1 MNPFVYGRVV
11 SSGDFCPRPRL
22 SRMLEEFI
30 RSRQNVLVQG
40 ERRTGKTSL
49 IHETAG
55 KMGSNVIYVDFLES
69 RSVHDVVRRL
79 VSGLVTLDSK
89 AGILGRVLGAI
100 AHLRPT
106 FSVDPITG
114 NPALSLDSAVKVRPE
129 TVEGILDAYEE
140 IGAGTGMTV
149 IFDEFQDILKLE
161 DSGPVLAVMRGKI
174 QFQQEVVYIFAGSV
188 RNEMN
193 GIFTDPESPFFK
205 SAAVIEVDA
214 IEHEAFGEFI
224 REKFSSGDRT
234 IRDEVLVE
242 IYRIAEDIP
251 GDVQQ
256 LCNAL
261 WDCSEP
267 GDEITP
273 DLLPAALELIF
284 SREIRGYE
292 NALAKITGLQIRT
305 LVSIARLGGEKPFSR
320 EFLESTGTV
329 HVNALVKSLGR
340 LEKLKILYRR
350 KDRYVLVNPFFKA
363 WLLHKGY

>member
-1 MNPFVYGRVV
+1 MNPFVYGRIV

-22 SRMLEEFI
+22 SRMLGEFT

-49 IHETAG
+49 IHETVG
-55 KMGSNVIYVDFLES
+55 NVGSRMIYVDFLGS
-69 RSVHDVVRRL
+69 RSVRDIARRL
-79 VSGLVTLDSK
+79 VSGLAALDSK
-89 AGILGRVLGAI
+89 AGILDRVLRAI
-100 AHLRPT
+100 AHLSPSL
-106 FSVDPITG
+106 SVDPITG
-114 NPALSLDSAVKVRPE
+114 GPALSFDAAVKVRLE
-129 TVEGILDAYEE
+129 TIEGLFDAFAE
-140 IGAGTGMTV
+140 IDAGKGLAV
-149 IFDEFQDILKLE
+149 VFDEFQDVLNLK
-161 DSGPVLAVMRGKI
+161 DSTQVLAIMRGKI
-174 QFQQEVVYIFAGSV
+174 QFQQEIIYIFAGSV

-214 IEHEAFGEFI
+214 IEHDAFEEFI
-224 REKFSSGDRT
+224 QAKFSSGDRAIT
-234 IRDEVLVE
+234 AETLSD

-251 GDVQQ
+251 GDIQQ

-273 DLLPAALELIF
+273 ELLPAAQKLIF

-292 NALAKITGLQIRT
+292 NALTKITELQIRV

-320 EFLESTGTV
+320 EFLESTGAV
-329 HVNALVKSLGR
+329 HANAVKRGLER
-340 LEKLKILYRR
+340 LEKLKIIYRR
-350 KDRYVLVNPFFKA
+350 KDRYVLVNPFFKT

>member
-11 SSGDFCPRPRL
+11 SSGDFCPRPVL

-49 IHETAG
+49 IREIAG
-55 KMGSNVIYVDFLES
+55 RMGSRLIYVDFLES

-79 VSGLVTLDSK
+79 VSGLVSLDSK
-89 AGILGRVLGAI
+89 AGILDRVLGAV

-106 FSVDPITG
+106 FSVDQITG
-114 NPALSLDSAVKVRPE
+114 NPVLSLDAAVKVRPE
-129 TVEGILDAYEE
+129 TVEGILDAFEE
-140 IGAGTGMTV
+140 AGRGKGLV
-149 IFDEFQDILKLE
+149 VVFDEFQDILNLE
-161 DSGPVLAVMRGKI
+161 DSAQVLALMRGRI
-174 QFQQEVVYIFAGSV
+174 QLQQEVTYIFAGSI
-188 RNEMN
+188 RNELN

-205 SAAVIEVDA
+205 SAAVIEVGA

-224 REKFSSGDRT
+224 KAKFSSGGRT
-234 IRDEVLVE
+234 IRDEELAD
-242 IYRIAEDIP
+242 IYRIADDIP

-267 GDEITP
+267 GAEIISR
-273 DLLPAALELIF
+273 LVPAALELIF

-292 NALAKITGLQIRT
+292 NALAKITEHQIRT
-305 LVSIARLGGEKPFSR
+305 LVSMARLGGDKPFSR
-320 EFLESTGTV
+320 EFLESVGTV
-329 HVNALVKSLGR
+329 HVNAVRSSLER
-340 LEKLKILYRR
+340 LEKLKIVYRR
-350 KDRYVLVNPFFKA
+350 NNRYVLVNPFFKA

>member
-22 SRMLEEFI
+22 SRMLGEFI

-49 IHETAG
+49 ISETAR
-55 KMGSNVIYVDFLES
+55 KMGSRVIYVDFLGS

-79 VSGLVTLDSK
+79 VRGLVSLDSK
-89 AGILGRVLGAI
+89 AGILDRVLGAI
-100 AHLRPT
+100 AHLRPS

-114 NPALSLDSAVKVRPE
+114 NPALSLDAAVKVRPE
-129 TVEGILDAYEE
+129 TVEGILDAFEE
-140 IGAGTGMTV
+140 IGAGKGLSV
-149 IFDEFQDILKLE
+149 VFDEFQDILKLE
-161 DSGPVLAVMRGKI
+161 DSAQVLAIMRGKI
-174 QFQQEVVYIFAGSV
+174 QFQQEIIYIFAGSV
-188 RNEMN
+188 RNEMD
-193 GIFTDPESPFFK
+193 GIFTDPDSPFFK
-205 SAAVIEVDA
+205 SAAVIEVGA
-214 IEHEAFGEFI
+214 IEHDAFGEFI
-224 REKFSSGDRT
+224 RAKFSSGDRT
-234 IRDEVLVE
+234 ITGEILKE

-256 LCNAL
+256 VCNAL

-273 DLLPAALELIF
+273 ELLPAALELIF

-292 NALAKITGLQIRT
+292 NALAKITELQIRV
-305 LVSIARLGGEKPFSR
+305 LVSIASLGGEKPFSR
-320 EFLESTGTV
+320 EFLESTGAV
-329 HVNALVKSLGR
+329 HANAVKRGLER
-340 LEKLKILYRR
+340 LEKLKIIYRR
-350 KDRYVLVNPFFKA
+350 KDRYVLVNPFFKT